1 MINPAPVL
9 YQTLPAMINLAP
21 VLNLTI
27 VAMINSAP
35 VLCYQNST
43 SNTKVPQICLSSR
56 ASWLSAM
63 ITLAPIGRAG
73 RLPGSKHLE
82 PDCVRQQTRRSWD
95 SVLVI
100 STAGTRL
107 QALGYSFLSR
117 WPMKVVGGLVCWLLC
132 RCWARWAML
141 ILVQLCI
148 VHCLIHNIVAGCAVG
163 PPGDKTVAQKGHLPW
178 DSSFWPRHPKYRE
191 GPPSKIRWW
200 EAPFWVSSFFLR
212 LTTSVYS
219 RSSCNK

>member
-63 ITLAPIGRAG
+63 ITLAPIGRVGTGFLAQNIWSLIVFVS
-73 RLPGSKHLE
+73 RLADPETQSLW
-82 PDCVRQQTRRSWD
+82 S
-95 SVLVI
+95 
-100 STAGTRL
+100 
-107 QALGYSFLSR
+107 AL
-117 WPMKVVGGLVCWLLC
+117 
-132 RCWARWAML
+132 
-141 ILVQLCI
+141 LVQDCKPLAILSC
-148 VHCLIHNIVAGCAVG
+148 H
-163 PPGDKTVAQKGHLPW
+163 GDPW
-178 DSSFWPRHPKYRE
+178 
-191 GPPSKIRWW
+191 RWW
-200 EAPFWVSSFFLR
+200 VAWSADCCADAGQGGQCWYL
-212 LTTSVYS
+212 
-219 RSSCNK
+219 CNCALCTAWYII